1 MSGSATDSEKPSDAS
16 HRWRRARAM
25 ASTKVGDGLSY
36 QAALRWVM
44 GRRFCNAWAAR
55 VVQEKSPSRAGVVRA
70 MARSD
75 HWRCVSTPRWVRTS
89 WKVTSSCQRSTNR
102 SRIWPF
108 QDLSRVR
115 RRVGTEQ
122 GLSGEG
128 ALGVSDQHPANEDG
142 GLAGA
147 VADRRLGGEFHG
159 AGGAVVPG
167 HRGAGPS
174 YIRLRKENFQR
185 RTPRALQW
193 RATVLARLTGWR
205 WRIQGG
211 VQTQS
216 GDQGNG
222 GTGSSGANPARHS
235 CCRPPAPGVGGAA
248 SVVRQA
254 HHERGCMTIWR
265 AQSVSFWC
273 WRPCCW

>member
-1 MSGSATDSEKPSDAS
+1 
-16 HRWRRARAM
+16 M

-75 HWRCVSTPRWVRTS
+75 HWRCVSTPQMGSYLVEGDLQLPAQY
-89 WKVTSSCQRSTNR
+89 K
-102 SRIWPF
+102 PF
-108 QDLSRVR
+108 QDLGRVR

-147 VADRRLGGEFHG
+147 VPDRRLGSEFHG
-159 AGGAVVPG
+159 AGDAVVPG
-167 HRGAGPS
+167 HLGAGPS
-174 YIRLRKENFQR
+174 YIRLLKENFQR
-185 RTPRALQW
+185 RPPRALQW

-222 GTGSSGANPARHS
+222 FTEGHWQQWSKSSTA
-235 CCRPPAPGVGGAA
+235 
-248 SVVRQA
+248 
-254 HHERGCMTIWR
+254 
-265 AQSVSFWC
+265 
-273 WRPCCW
+273 

>member
-1 MSGSATDSEKPSDAS
+1 
-16 HRWRRARAM
+16 M

-55 VVQEKSPSRAGVVRA
+55 VVQEKSPSRAGRGTGDGEIRPLALCLHTQMGSYLVEGDLQLPA
-70 MARSD
+70 QY
-75 HWRCVSTPRWVRTS
+75 
-89 WKVTSSCQRSTNR
+89 K
-102 SRIWPF
+102 PF
-108 QDLSRVR
+108 QDLGRVR

-147 VADRRLGGEFHG
+147 VPDRRLGSEFHG
-159 AGGAVVPG
+159 AGDAVVPG
-167 HRGAGPS
+167 HLGAGPS
-174 YIRLRKENFQR
+174 YIRLLKENFQR
-185 RTPRALQW
+185 RPPRALQW

-205 WRIQGG
+205 WRIESG

-216 GDQGNG
+216 GDQGV
-222 GTGSSGANPARHS
+222 TGSRRDWQQWSKSSTA
-235 CCRPPAPGVGGAA
+235 
-248 SVVRQA
+248 
-254 HHERGCMTIWR
+254 
-265 AQSVSFWC
+265 
-273 WRPCCW
+273 